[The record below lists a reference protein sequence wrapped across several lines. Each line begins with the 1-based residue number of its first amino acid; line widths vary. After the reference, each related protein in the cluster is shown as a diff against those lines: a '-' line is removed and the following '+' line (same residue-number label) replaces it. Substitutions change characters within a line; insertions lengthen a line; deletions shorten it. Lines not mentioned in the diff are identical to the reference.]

1 MRLTDVFDSEAVAL
15 NRTEVESNRIPF
27 MGQAFFPNRKK
38 VGLSIKWLK
47 QNIGLN
53 SMLNTSNFDAIPIIR
68 TREGFKMEN
77 TEMIFFRESMHVKEE
92 DMMEIMRAQDSND
105 PYVTAVLDSIY
116 DDTNKLIDAAD
127 IAAEAMRMQLLA
139 TDDGTPKI
147 SIGTSDNMIHTY
159 NYDPDGTYASKHY
172 MKLTSTDTWDNPTSA
187 KPLSDIRE
195 ATKYLRSIGVTP
207 QYALMTSKTFDYLL
221 ENDQVKSA
229 LITVTGQPVTFLDTA
244 TLEDVFRRKTG
255 LIPMLYDKMYVDYT
269 GAEKNFYPD
278 DRVTIIGGSQ
288 LGNTWYGT
296 TPEERTLLGDPNVDV
311 TVLDRGVAVAVKTEA
326 GPPVKVLTSVSQLV
340 IPSYEGMNSTYVI
353 NVKGE

>member
-187 KPLSDIRE
+187 KPLNDIRE

-278 DRVTIIGGSQ
+278 DRVTIIGGNQ
-288 LGNTWYGT
+288 LGSTYYGT